1 MKYFLITL
9 VAFSLI
15 SCGTKQEEK
24 EAPSLSYRASD
35 GSQGEVT
42 EIAKVDEGEKGLE
55 EVNEENPVPEVASE
69 EETSESEETEEEASE
84 PEEKEEVP
92 EPEEKEAYEDE
103 LLSMDEANEVALAD
117 NNEEEV
123 VALPVIGDDTENDD
137 DDRLVIESLNE
148 NKEQEER
155 RIREEEG
162 NFFEEG
168 WSKVKDVY
176 SKGKGLYDEFTEEE
190 QIGSELAKQAKK
202 GDADA
207 QYKLGLAYYHG
218 KAVGYSVSVSYS
230 LSYPFFASGAYV
242 TRDYE
247 VAYEWFLKAAYQGH
261 AFAQAQLSKLFYKGY
276 GVKQDL
282 GKAFIWYRVAQ
293 RKTSTLK
300 NWDGSSLS
308 SDYDLDDLEDQ
319 AIELYNSIEKG
330 DATSK
335 VEAE

>member
-9 VAFSLI
+9 VALSLI

-35 GSQGEVT
+35 DSQGEVT

-55 EVNEENPVPEVASE
+55 EFSEENPVPEVASE

-84 PEEKEEVP
+84 PEEKEEEVP

-103 LLSMDEANEVALAD
+103 LLPMDEANEVALAD

-123 VALPVIGDDTENDD
+123 VVALPVISDDTEDDD
-137 DDRLVIESLNE
+137 DDRLVIESLTE
-148 NKEQEER
+148 NKEKEER

-162 NFFEEG
+162 NFFEDG
-168 WSKVKDVY
+168 WSKVKDIY
-176 SKGKGLYDEFTEEE
+176 SKAKGLYDEFTEEE
-190 QIGSELAKQAKK
+190 QIGSELANQAEK
-202 GDADA
+202 GYADA

-218 KAVGYSVSVSYS
+218 EAAGYSVSVSYS

-242 TRDYE
+242 TRDYK

-261 AFAQAQLSKLFYKGY
+261 MLAQVQLSKLFYKGY
-276 GVKQDL
+276 GVKKDL
-282 GKAFIWYRVAQ
+282 GKAFVWYRVAQ

-319 AIELYNSIEKG
+319 AIELYNSIEEG

-335 VEAE
+335 G